1 MHTVVVCLHTVGVRV
16 LEQCLV
22 CLIFFGTQWLHVLTQ
37 CLCVFF
43 VSGESLINIDLDSGF
58 PVVC

>member
-22 CLIFFGTQWLHVLTQ
+22 CLIFLAHSGCMCSHSVYV
-37 CLCVFF
+37 CFF
-43 VSGESLINIDLDSGF
+43 VSGESLINIDPDSGF